1 MIVRGTTPSIRYT
14 FSTLNVAD
22 IIDAYLTIVQGETVI
37 EKTLQDAEVG
47 EDYLDWTLSQ
57 AETVQLDDKTNCQ
70 IQCKYKMQDGKVYA
84 SKIVNTKPYDILK
97 EDVI

>member
-47 EDYLDWTLSQ
+47 EYNHYTF
-57 AETVQLDDKTNCQ
+57 
-70 IQCKYKMQDGKVYA
+70 
-84 SKIVNTKPYDILK
+84 ILGGGNH
-97 EDVI
+97 